1 MSPSTVARW
10 LVQLLSMT
18 YIDTEVFKGHS
29 TRSASSSMVEVTG
42 VSLTHIIKQG
52 HWFSNISQAFQI
64 FLRINIKEYASNF
77 QSEFLSKPLWREGIR
92 VIASSFSSKR
102 RVAVLD
108 RPVEILRSEI
118 QDYMRAQNTQN
129 IISIS
134 QGTSKAR
141 I

>member
-52 HWFSNISQAFQI
+52 HWFQASAFQI

-108 RPVEILRSEI
+108 RPVEILQSEI
-118 QDYMRAQNTQN
+118 QDYMRAPNTQN
-129 IISIS
+129 IIPIS
-134 QGTSKAR
+134 QRTSKAR